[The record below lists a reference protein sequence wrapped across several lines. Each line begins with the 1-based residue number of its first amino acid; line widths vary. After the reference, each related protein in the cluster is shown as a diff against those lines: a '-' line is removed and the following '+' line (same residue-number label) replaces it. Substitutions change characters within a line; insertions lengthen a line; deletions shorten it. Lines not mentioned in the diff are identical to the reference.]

1 MAKAQKT
8 PGTDFPIVAIGA
20 SAGGL
25 EAFQK
30 FFNSCPVDTGMAFVL
45 ISHLAPDHSSL
56 LTEILQRSTGMPVE
70 EALDKIQVKPNNIY
84 IIPPNRAMRIVSGTL
99 QLSQLAHPHGLC
111 LPIDDFLTSLAA
123 DKGKLAIGIILSGT
137 ASDGTAGLRT
147 ILAGGGTCMVQDPAT
162 AAYSGMPQSAINAG
176 CATHVLAVENM
187 PAKLIKLISR
197 TKFHL
202 PSPPILPADV
212 LSSINQILLQI
223 RTTTGHDFSLYK
235 KSTISRRIESRM
247 AQYGIENMAAYGE
260 YLKKNPAEIHRLFQ
274 QLLINV
280 TSFFR
285 DTEAFE
291 LLKLEILPALL
302 KDKPDDYE
310 FRIWVAGCA
319 SGEEAYSIAMLMR
332 ELMDEAQQYF
342 KLQIFATDIDEESIK
357 LARSGYYPLSI
368 AHDVSPERLTRFFTH
383 NSHGYKIKKDI
394 RDMVVFAVQSVIK
407 DPPFTRLDLLSCRNL
422 MIYLEAEQQNR
433 LIPVFHYAL
442 KPKGVLFISN
452 SESITNQPE
461 LFRPLH
467 RKWKF
472 YSAIHTANKP
482 RLSEFRS
489 LAMPVNHKP
498 SSSTPNIVQTSKIS
512 EDSIAELSN
521 SMLLQSYAPTSVTT
535 DSEGNILYVHGDISR
550 YLRQPAGAV
559 TTNILKMAH
568 PSLQP
573 ALRNAIHLAVQGEL
587 TLRQEV
593 MLEEVE
599 GLLAVSFSVRP
610 LHIAKHNALP
620 CLLVSFQEV
629 MKRTKSRAS
638 KGEDLL
644 QVTGH
649 DEQLARELAYTKL
662 SLETTIQSQQATNEA
677 LQSANEELQST
688 NEELQSSN
696 EELETS
702 REELQSM
709 NEETVTINSELNDK
723 VEQLNDIQN
732 DLKNLLDNVN
742 TGVIF
747 LDYKLNI
754 RRYTRDATK
763 VYRLIASD
771 VGRPLGDITS
781 NLEDEN
787 LPALLG
793 EVLDTLVPQNLE
805 VRTLDGTWYL
815 LRIQP
820 YRTLSNMIE
829 GLVLSFTDIT
839 LNREATKIKETAA
852 QIALNLAEGIVNTIS
867 EPLLVLDGSMQ
878 VVSASHSFYQHF
890 QVAPENTVGQKI
902 YALGNGQWN
911 IPALRNLL
919 ENILPQQQVMEGF
932 VVEHN
937 FPHLG
942 NHRIVLNARRI
953 VTALGDTEL
962 ILLAMVTVEVAN

>member
-1 MAKAQKT
+1 MNPDLPKT
-8 PGTDFPIVAIGA
+8 PKLD
-20 SAGGL
+20 L
-25 EAFQK
+25 E
-30 FFNSCPVDTGMAFVL
+30 
-45 ISHLAPDHSSL
+45 
-56 LTEILQRSTGMPVE
+56 
-70 EALDKIQVKPNNIY
+70 
-84 IIPPNRAMRIVSGTL
+84 
-99 QLSQLAHPHGLC
+99 
-111 LPIDDFLTSLAA
+111 
-123 DKGKLAIGIILSGT
+123 
-137 ASDGTAGLRT
+137 
-147 ILAGGGTCMVQDPAT
+147 
-162 AAYSGMPQSAINAG
+162 
-176 CATHVLAVENM
+176 
-187 PAKLIKLISR
+187 
-197 TKFHL
+197 
-202 PSPPILPADV
+202 
-212 LSSINQILLQI
+212 
-223 RTTTGHDFSLYK
+223 
-235 KSTISRRIESRM
+235 
-247 AQYGIENMAAYGE
+247 
-260 YLKKNPAEIHRLFQ
+260 
-274 QLLINV
+274 
-280 TSFFR
+280 
-285 DTEAFE
+285 
-291 LLKLEILPALL
+291 
-302 KDKPDDYE
+302 
-310 FRIWVAGCA
+310 
-319 SGEEAYSIAMLMR
+319 
-332 ELMDEAQQYF
+332 
-342 KLQIFATDIDEESIK
+342 
-357 LARSGYYPLSI
+357 
-368 AHDVSPERLTRFFTH
+368 ERLTALLLGELTEVEATAL
-383 NSHGYKIKKDI
+383 
-394 RDMVVFAVQSVIK
+394 RDWVATNPEAGRAMERLQQVVTLLREAQSAK
-407 DPPFTRLDLLSCRNL
+407 AGETP
-422 MIYLEAEQQNR
+422 AET
-433 LIPVFHYAL
+433 L
-442 KPKGVLFISN
+442 
-452 SESITNQPE
+452 
-461 LFRPLH
+461 
-467 RKWKF
+467 
-472 YSAIHTANKP
+472 
-482 RLSEFRS
+482 RLSDSRRGALLQQFKTVQPAVFRQ
-489 LAMPVNHKP
+489 PVP
-498 SSSTPNIVQTSKIS
+498 QRRSQLLPI
-512 EDSIAELSN
+512 SIAAAFFIV
-521 SMLLQSYAPTSVTT
+521 LL
-535 DSEGNILYVHGDISR
+535 
-550 YLRQPAGAV
+550 GA
-559 TTNILKMAH
+559 TNILKMAH

-573 ALRNAIHLAVQGEL
+573 ALRNALHLAEQGEL

-754 RRYTRDATK
+754 RRYTRDSTK

>member
-8 PGTDFPIVAIGA
+8 PVTDFPIVAIGA

-25 EAFQK
+25 EAFQM

-45 ISHLAPDHSSL
+45 VSHLAPDHSSL
-56 LTEILQRSTGMPVE
+56 LTEILQRSTDMPVA
-70 EALDKIQVKPNNIY
+70 EALDKTQVKPNNIY
-84 IIPPNRAMRIVSGTL
+84 IIPPNRAMRIVNGAL
-99 QLSQLAHPHGLC
+99 QLSQLAQARGQC
-111 LPIDDFLTSLAA
+111 LPIDDFLTSLASE
-123 DKGKLAIGIILSGT
+123 KGKLAIGIILSGT
-137 ASDGTAGLRT
+137 ASDGTAGLRK
-147 ILAGGGTCMVQDPAT
+147 ILAAGGICMVQDPAT

-197 TKFHL
+197 ANFHL
-202 PSPPILPADV
+202 PSPPILAADV

-310 FRIWVAGCA
+310 FRIWVAGCS

-332 ELMDEAQQYF
+332 ELMDEAHQYF
-342 KLQIFATDIDEESIK
+342 KLQIFATDIDEESIN

-368 AHDVSPERLTRFFTH
+368 AHDVSPERLTRFFTQ

-433 LIPVFHYAL
+433 LIPIFHYAL

-472 YSAIHTANKP
+472 YSAIQTANKP
-482 RLSEFRS
+482 RPSEFRS

-498 SSSTPNIVQTSKIS
+498 SSSMSSQVKTSKIS

-568 PSLQP
+568 PSLQL
-573 ALRNAIHLAVQGEL
+573 ALRTAIQLAEKGEL

-593 MLEEVE
+593 LLEEVE

-610 LHIAKHNALP
+610 LHTTKYDALP

-629 MKRTKSRAS
+629 MKRAKSRAS
-638 KGEDLL
+638 KGEPLL
-644 QVTGH
+644 EVTGH

-662 SLETTIQSQQATNEA
+662 SLENTIQSQQATNEA

-747 LDYKLNI
+747 LDYKFNI

-763 VYRLIASD
+763 VYRLIATD

-787 LPALLG
+787 LPALLS
-793 EVLDTLVPQNLE
+793 EVLDTLVPQNVE
-805 VRTLDGTWYL
+805 VHTLDGTWYL
-815 LRIQP
+815 LRIQT
-820 YRTLSNMIE
+820 YRTLNNMIE

-867 EPLLVLDGSMQ
+867 EPLLVLDGTMQ

-890 QVAPENTVGQKI
+890 QVTPENTVGQKI

-953 VTALGDTEL
+953 VTTLGDTEL
-962 ILLAMVTVEVAN
+962 ILLAMVTVEVAK

>member
-56 LTEILQRSTGMPVE
+56 LTEILQRSTGMPVV

-84 IIPPNRAMRIVSGTL
+84 IIPPNRAMRIVSGAL
-99 QLSQLAHPHGLC
+99 QLSQLAHAHGQC
-111 LPIDDFLTSLAA
+111 LPIDGFLTSLASE
-123 DKGKLAIGIILSGT
+123 KGKLAIGIILSGT

-147 ILAGGGTCMVQDPAT
+147 ILAGGGICMVQDPTT

-187 PAKLIKLISR
+187 PAKLLKLIRR
-197 TKFHL
+197 TNFHL
-202 PSPPILPADV
+202 ASPPILAADV

-285 DTEAFE
+285 DPEAFE

-332 ELMDEAQQYF
+332 ELMDEAHQYF
-342 KLQIFATDIDEESIK
+342 KLQIFATDIDEESIN
-357 LARSGYYPLSI
+357 LARSGHYPLSI
-368 AHDVSPERLTRFFTH
+368 AHDVSPERLTRFFIQ

-535 DSEGNILYVHGDISR
+535 DSEGDILYVHGDISR

-573 ALRNAIHLAVQGEL
+573 ALRNALHLAVQGEL

-629 MKRTKSRAS
+629 MKRTKIRAS

-662 SLETTIQSQQATNEA
+662 SLENTIQSQQATNEA

-709 NEETVTINSELNDK
+709 NEETITINSELNDK

-787 LPALLG
+787 LPALLS
-793 EVLDTLVPQNLE
+793 EVLDTLVPQNIE
-805 VRTLDGTWYL
+805 VRTLEGTWYL

-890 QVAPENTVGQKI
+890 QVTPENTVGQKI